1 MIWKHEFTLEGL
13 QEMAKNTLVSHL
25 GIEFT
30 EFGDDYLKARMP
42 VDARTVQP
50 MRIVHGGANV
60 TLAETLGSV
69 ASTLLIEDLSKR
81 QPVGLDIN
89 ANHLGAVFEGSY
101 VEGICRPIHIGR
113 TTHIWEIKIYNPK
126 GKLTCISRLTMIVK
140 EL

>member
-1 MIWKHEFTLEGL
+1 MWKQEFTLEGL
-13 QEMAKNTLVSHL
+13 NAMSANTAVSHL

-69 ASTLLIEDLSKR
+69 ASTLLIEDLTE
-81 QPVGLDIN
+81 QVPVGLDIN
-89 ANHLGAVFEGSY
+89 ANHLRSVREGSY
-101 VEGICRPIHIGR
+101 VDGICRPIHIGR
-113 TTHIWEIKIYNPK
+113 STHIWEIKIYNPE
-126 GKLTCISRLTMIVK
+126 GKLSCISRLTMFVK
-140 EL
+140 DL